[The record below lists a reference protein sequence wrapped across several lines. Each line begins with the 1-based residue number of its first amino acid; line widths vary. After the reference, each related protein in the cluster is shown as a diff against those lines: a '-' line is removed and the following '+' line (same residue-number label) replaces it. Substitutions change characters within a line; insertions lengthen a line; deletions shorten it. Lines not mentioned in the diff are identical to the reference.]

1 MAAEPAT
8 PIGTVERVNFVGH
21 IEVARLVGGGR
32 SSSPGFLLGAA
43 LPDLAAMGRF
53 RLTDRP
59 ADPDMAAGVD
69 LHHRTDDAFH
79 RHPLFRSTSSAASTA
94 LAEAG
99 LSRGASRA
107 CGHVG
112 IELLLDGHLLGDRAV
127 LRSSVEEAMAT
138 GADRAGELIDLVGP
152 EHRAE
157 WHHHLERL
165 TDWPVPDDYHRPDA
179 VARRLQRILSRRPRL
194 RFSADD
200 VGAVATGLAGQ
211 AHAVIT
217 GAPGL
222 LDDLDRDL
230 TTPG

>member
-1 MAAEPAT
+1 M
-8 PIGTVERVNFVGH
+8 NFVGH
-21 IEVARLVGGGR
+21 IEVARLVDGGR
-32 SSSPGFLLGAA
+32 SSTPGFLLGAA

-69 LHHRTDDAFH
+69 LHHRTDEVFH

-112 IELLLDGHLLGDRAV
+112 IELLLDGHLLGDGTV
-127 LRSSVEEAMAT
+127 LRSSVEVAMAT
-138 GADRAGELIDLVGP
+138 AVDRSDELVDLVGP
-152 EHRAE
+152 EHRAG
-157 WHHHLERL
+157 WRHHLERL
-165 TDWPVPDDYHRPDA
+165 TDWPVPDDYHRPEA

-194 RFSADD
+194 RFSTDD
-200 VGAVATGLAGQ
+200 IGAVATGLAGQ
-211 AHAVIT
+211 ARAVTT
-217 GAPGL
+217 GAVGL

-230 TTPG
+230 SAPG

>member
-1 MAAEPAT
+1 
-8 PIGTVERVNFVGH
+8 VNFVGH

-53 RLTDRP
+53 RLADRP
-59 ADPDMAAGVD
+59 SAPDMAAGVD

-79 RHPLFRSTSSAASTA
+79 RHPLFRSTSSTASTA

-112 IELLLDGHLLGDRAV
+112 IELLLDGHLL
-127 LRSSVEEAMAT
+127 
-138 GADRAGELIDLVGP
+138 ADRATLRASVEGAMAAAADRADELAHLVGP
-152 EHRAE
+152 EHRAS

-165 TDWPVPDDYHRPDA
+165 TDWPVPDDYHRPEA

-194 RFSADD
+194 RFSAED

-211 AHAVIT
+211 ARAVID
-217 GAPGL
+217 GAAGL
-222 LDDLDRDL
+222 LDDLDRELASLD
-230 TTPG
+230 